1 MLHSTRRSGR
11 SGYLPQSART
21 GDNFDHSEINI
32 TNFDHSANAATKKS
46 VSFAFSSPP
55 ATANATTT
63 NPKPACSTHPVRPA
77 ASQLQAA
84 SVISEAIRRT
94 PRPLGSGRKDGG
106 KPLRQAGAE
115 ALKGFELKSDYLLQ
129 RALNEKSASSAAGVT
144 VTDSARAAVVQ
155 TISARSDNFE
165 RAALPQ
171 SSAAGSHSH
180 HQHMTRPS
188 YMTPVVPNDEE
199 QPHPHPY
206 PRHEQ
211 VQDLREQPNPIP
223 NTERSGTSSS
233 ATSRSRQQS
242 ARGQQGGAGAAGAQQ
257 NMELDAA
264 DQARVYEYF
273 RNMQVDD
280 EERQAEEAFQRQN
293 KYESGGFSARED
305 MYERSNAIRNEA
317 RNRNFSHTTPFA
329 NHYERDGGEFVGI
342 GNT

>member
-21 GDNFDHSEINI
+21 GVDRRPDD
-32 TNFDHSANAATKKS
+32 FDHSAPNAATKKS

-63 NPKPACSTHPVRPA
+63 NPPKPACSSTDAVRPA

-84 SVISEAIRRT
+84 TSAFSDAIRRT

-129 RALNEKSASSAAGVT
+129 RALNEKSASSAAGAT

-165 RAALPQ
+165 RAAPPQ
-171 SSAAGSHSH
+171 SSAAGSHGP

-188 YMTPVVPNDEE
+188 YMTPVVLNAE
-199 QPHPHPY
+199 QPPHPHSY

-211 VQDLREQPNPIP
+211 VQDREEQPNPIP

-242 ARGQQGGAGAAGAQQ
+242 ARGQQGGAGAERAQQ

-273 RNMQVDD
+273 RNMQLDD
-280 EERQAEEAFQRQN
+280 EERQAEEALQRQN
-293 KYESGGFSARED
+293 KYESGGFSAREE
-305 MYERSNAIRNEA
+305 MYERSNAIRNEG
-317 RNRNFSHTTPFA
+317 RFSCM
-329 NHYERDGGEFVGI
+329 V
-342 GNT
+342 